1 VVGTNSTTHAV
12 GGLNDLNANTGGGQ
26 GASTGQSGESSSDDN
41 DVIVHALE
49 DTDCE
54 VLTR

>member
-1 VVGTNSTTHAV
+1 
-12 GGLNDLNANTGGGQ
+12 LNANTGGSQ
-26 GASTGQSGESSSDDN
+26 GAGTGQSGKSSSDDN
-41 DVIVHALE
+41 DVFVHALE

>member
-1 VVGTNSTTHAV
+1 VVGTNSTTHVV
-12 GGLNDLNANTGGGQ
+12 GGLNDLNANTGGSQ
-26 GASTGQSGESSSDDN
+26 GAGTGQSGKSSSDDN
-41 DVIVHALE
+41 DVFVHALE